1 MPQPTDQPHLK
12 YLLLQIRDPD
22 DPIRKNEIRCFAQT
36 LGCDHDDI
44 LIHDLIREEPQRE
57 QFHAVDAVLIGGS
70 GKYSVVEGGPWLPAA
85 LEAFEFLYTDS
96 IPTFASCW
104 GFQAFARALGG
115 RVVTDLNRAELG
127 SLHVTLTDAGKVDPI
142 FGKLSPRFFCQLGHQ
157 DIVDELPENAILL
170 ASSERVENQ
179 AFTFADKPIYA
190 TQFHPEMT
198 REDLL
203 KRMAAY
209 PEYLTKITGLTV
221 EEFKS
226 TCQETHEASSL
237 MRHFSDLVRNQKLAG

>member
-1 MPQPTDQPHLK
+1 MK

-22 DPIRKNEIRCFAQT
+22 DPIREHEIRCFAQT
-36 LGCDHDDI
+36 LACDRDRI
-44 LIHDLIREEPQRE
+44 LIHDLIRKEPERE
-57 QFHAVDAVLIGGS
+57 QFHEVDAVLIGGS

-85 LEAFEFLYTDS
+85 LHAFEFLYTDS

-115 RVVTDLNRAELG
+115 KVVTDLRRAELG
-127 SLHVTLTDAGKVDPI
+127 SLHVTLTEAGKSDPL
-142 FGKLSPRFFCQLGHQ
+142 FGKLPAKFYCQLGHQ
-157 DIVDELPENAILL
+157 DIVDELPENAVLL

-198 REDLL
+198 RSDLFA
-203 KRMAAY
+203 RMAAY

-221 EEFKS
+221 EEFQAI
-226 TCQETHEASSL
+226 CQETPEASSL
-237 MRHFSDLVRNQKLAG
+237 MQHFSNMVRDYKAAE

>member
-1 MPQPTDQPHLK
+1 MK

-22 DPIRKNEIRCFAQT
+22 DPIREHEIRCFAQALT
-36 LGCDHDDI
+36 CDRDRI
-44 LIHDLIREEPQRE
+44 LIHDLIRKVPKRE
-57 QFHAVDAVLIGGS
+57 QFHEVDAVLIGGS

-85 LEAFEFLYTDS
+85 LDAFEFLYTNS

-115 RVVTDLNRAELG
+115 KVVTDLRRAELG
-127 SLHVTLTDAGKVDPI
+127 SLHVTLTEAGESDPL
-142 FGKLSPRFFCQLGHQ
+142 FGKLPAKFYCQLGHQ
-157 DIVDELPENAILL
+157 DIVDELPENAVLL

-198 REDLL
+198 RNDLHARL
-203 KRMAAY
+203 AAY

-221 EEFKS
+221 EEFQA
-226 TCQETHEASSL
+226 TCQETPEASSL
-237 MRHFSDLVRNQKLAG
+237 MQHFSNMVRDYKAAG